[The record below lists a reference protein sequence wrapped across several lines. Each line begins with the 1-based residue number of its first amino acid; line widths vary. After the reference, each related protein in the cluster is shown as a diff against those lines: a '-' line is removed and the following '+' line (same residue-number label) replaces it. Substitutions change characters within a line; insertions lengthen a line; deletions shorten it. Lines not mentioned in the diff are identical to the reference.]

1 MDGGLLQPFVFAV
14 HGLVQPL
21 LLAMHTS
28 PVGLIQPLVFAIA
41 AALAA
46 IEGLMQPL
54 NWPSMH
60 SMYSSANE
68 TIDAWWTA

>member
-1 MDGGLLQPFVFAV
+1 MQPFVFAV

-21 LLAMHTS
+21 LLAMHTR
-28 PVGLIQPLVFAIA
+28 PVGLVQPFVGLIQPLVFAIA

-54 NWPSMH
+54 NWLSMH
-60 SMYSSANE
+60 YMPPIANE
-68 TIDAWWTA
+68 TIDA